1 MRINFYA
8 LFVGMILFTSC
19 DSEKKMKITI
29 ESRMLLEQVPSASG
43 IEYLDNKFWIVGDN
57 SPWLFELNHEFY
69 IQNKYPIFSLKEV
82 KNSILPK
89 NKKHDF
95 EASTSIIWENDSAL
109 FVFGSGS
116 KLNQRNYGRL
126 IQFGFEPTVTE
137 FDLVDFYALI
147 KDEAKLD
154 EDEFNLEAAAIVED
168 RLYLFN
174 RGKNKVVSMKIDDF
188 KAYLLKDKDKFK
200 LKVNN
205 IDLPSIGGIQAG
217 FSGAT
222 TDVVNG
228 NIIFT
233 ASVENTSDWVK
244 DGAVLGSYIG
254 VIEIDKLQNHYI
266 PQYSLLSKNGEAEL
280 LKVESIAVVS
290 SINKTLKCV
299 IVTDSDGGNS
309 ELLNIT
315 IEY

>member
-1 MRINFYA
+1 MKSHFYA
-8 LFVGMILFTSC
+8 IIVGLILFTSC

-29 ESRMLLEQVPSASG
+29 ESTILLKQIPSASG
-43 IEYLDNKFWIVGDN
+43 IEFIDDKFWVVGDN
-57 SPWLFELNHEFY
+57 SPWLFELNQDFF
-69 IQNKYPIFSLKEV
+69 IQNKYPIFSLNEV
-82 KNSILPK
+82 RNNILPK

-95 EASTSIIWENDSAL
+95 EASTSIIWQNDSAL

-116 KLNQRNYGRL
+116 KLEQRNYGRL
-126 IQFGFEPTVTE
+126 IQFGLEPSVTE
-137 FDLVDFYALI
+137 FDLIDFYSLI
-147 KDEAKLD
+147 KEKAKLD
-154 EDEFNLEAAAIVED
+154 EDEFNLEAAAVLED
-168 RLYLFN
+168 KLYLFN
-174 RGKNKVVSMKIDDF
+174 RGNNKIISMKINDF
-188 KAYLLKDKDKFK
+188 IEFIKKENNNLK

-205 IDLPSIGGIQAG
+205 IDLPSIEGVQAG

-222 TDVVNG
+222 TDVLNG
-228 NIIFT
+228 NLIFT

-254 VIEIDKLQNHYI
+254 VIEIDKLQDHYI
-266 PQYSLLSKNGEAEL
+266 PLYSLLSKNGEPAL

-290 SINKTLKCV
+290 SENKTLNCV
-299 IVTDSDGGNS
+299 MVTDSDGGNS